1 MEWDSIP
8 IEQLNLSARVVK
20 CLRSAGYNY
29 VSQIL
34 ELSIDDIESL
44 QNIGSKSAQELVTV
58 ISHIK
63 SGKIYLS
70 KGVFG
75 ETIINRAEDIDA
87 DDGERTVLQ
96 IAFPDL
102 KTNDVVQI
110 KYMDQNGLYCDDLHI
125 LNCGF
130 SPRTENALRRCGYEY
145 ISEIVALNENDINN
159 INSFGKKS
167 KDELYDFL
175 ETKVKLLFSR
185 NSVTDEADLFV
196 TALKNKYG
204 TCEGFFD
211 SVNIRAALSQISSVL
226 SNADIKN
233 NPEDYIEKVEFEKS
247 FLSNENVKDEVIQFI
262 KSKFNSVEWSDIRS
276 LKIILPSIITGS
288 ELFKQVINELCEDDY
303 FEIQDNMIRLKYMGI
318 DDWLNSLQD
327 NDREAVTYRLEGLTL
342 EAAGNR
348 MGVTG
353 DCVRQLVEGALD
365 NKPRLRE
372 DAYAYWIDNYEI
384 NQEAFIYIFGV
395 SDRIYRYLTLGEVA
409 GNKDIEEILSD
420 PAATK
425 DIYLRT
431 KEYLVKESILIG
443 ETYVPKYRN
452 LICRQLAKMYCS
464 EHEMSYSEFY
474 KIYNR
479 TLEDNNLTDDERL
492 SYPSERAFEVRLSDS
507 FYVLN
512 RYGRKFRYYD
522 IKKQDISNLIWSLH
536 LDQFKNVEIGAFKL
550 FEDNKYLMEEY
561 GIIDGYELHNL
572 LKKTENIWNAEGTY
586 QVDFGRTPFIV
597 FGDASREK
605 QVRNLLYQVAPVSAE
620 EFDKLYEDEY
630 GVLSTTVAA
639 NFHKYIDEFY
649 HNGMFE
655 TDQPLLNEKEVSFML
670 GYLSEDFYFTEDVQ
684 NRFSDEFGEHR
695 KDCINARTLKQLGYD
710 VYSNY
715 ILKNSYSSAREYF
728 ESALTSRDLI
738 DLDAMDSRLYYVQMF
753 NTTLNMLR
761 QSLDLIEYED
771 RQFIKFTRIQKIYPD
786 ITKERLHRYADEL
799 ISAIDDVFF
808 TVESA
813 EHKGFDLMSSKLGVS
828 KWFDASLVRTSDKV
842 RFVRSGGTFIFY
854 KGNTPFTT
862 VDFIHRL
869 LEKNEMLDYYE
880 LDSILR
886 DEYGINIE
894 RNNLIYLIKGSDM
907 YYDDILDRIYLS
919 KELYYEDI

>member
-8 IEQLNLSARVVK
+8 IEQLNMSARVVK
-20 CLRSAGYNY
+20 CLHNGGYNN

-44 QNIGSKSAQELVTV
+44 QNIGTKSTKELVEV
-58 ISHIK
+58 ISQIK

-75 ETIINRAEDIDA
+75 ETIINRSEDTDA

-96 IAFPDL
+96 IVFPDL
-102 KTNDVVQI
+102 ETKDVAQI
-110 KYMDQNGLYCDDLHI
+110 KYMDQNGLYSDDLPI

-145 ISEIVALNENDINN
+145 VSEIVALTESDIDN
-159 INSFGKKS
+159 INSLGKKS
-167 KDELYDFL
+167 KDELYEFIANK
-175 ETKVKLLFSR
+175 TKLLFSGD
-185 NSVTDEADLFV
+185 SVTDKANLLVD
-196 TALKNKYG
+196 ALKNRYG
-204 TCEGFFD
+204 ICEGFFD
-211 SVNIRAALSQISSVL
+211 SVKIRVTLNQISTDL
-226 SNADIKN
+226 NNDDKKN
-233 NPEDYIEKVEFEKS
+233 NPDTYIENVDFKNS
-247 FLSNENVKDEVIQFI
+247 FLSNENVRDEVIQFI
-262 KSKFNSVEWSDIRS
+262 KRKVNSVEWLDIRS
-276 LKIILPSIITGS
+276 LKILLPSIITGS
-288 ELFKQVINELCEDDY
+288 ELFMQAINELCEDEY
-303 FEIQDNMIRLKYMGI
+303 IEIQENMIRSKYMCI
-318 DDWLNSLQD
+318 DEWLNTLQD
-327 NDREAVTYRLEGLTL
+327 NEREAVFYRLEGLSL
-342 EAAGNR
+342 ESAGNR
-348 MGVTG
+348 MGVTSER
-353 DCVRQLVEGALD
+353 VRQFVERALE

-372 DAYAYWIDNYEI
+372 DTYAYWIDNYEI

-395 SDRIYRYLTLGEVA
+395 SDRIYRYLTLREVS
-409 GNKDIEEILSD
+409 GNKDIEEILND

-425 DIYLRT
+425 DIYVRT
-431 KEYLVKESILIG
+431 KEYLVKDSILIG

-452 LICRQLAKMYCS
+452 LICKQLAKMYCS
-464 EHEMSYSEFY
+464 EQEMSYSEFY
-474 KIYNR
+474 EIYNR
-479 TLEDNNLTDDERL
+479 TLEENNLTGDEHL
-492 SYPSERAFEVRLSDS
+492 SYPSERAFEVRLADS

-536 LDQFKNVEIGAFKL
+536 LDQFKDVEIGAFKL

-561 GIIDGYELHNL
+561 SIIDGYELHNL

-630 GVLSTTVAA
+630 GVLSATVAA

-655 TDQPLLNEKEVSFML
+655 IDQPLLNEKEVSFML
-670 GYLSEDFYFTEDVQ
+670 GYLSEDFYFIEDVKK
-684 NRFSDEFGEHR
+684 RFSDEFGEHR
-695 KDCINARTLKQLGYD
+695 KECINARTLKQLGYN

-715 ILKNSYSSAREYF
+715 ILKNSCSSAREYF
-728 ESALTSRDLI
+728 ESILTARDII

-761 QSLDLIEYED
+761 QSFDLIEYEE

-786 ITKERLHRYADEL
+786 ITKERLGRYADEL
-799 ISAIDDVFF
+799 ISAIDDDFF
-808 TVESA
+808 TVENA

-828 KWFDASLVRTSDKV
+828 KWFDASIVRTSDKV
-842 RFVRSGGTFIFY
+842 RFARSGGTFIFF
-854 KGNTPFTT
+854 KGKTYFTT
-862 VDFIHRL
+862 IDFIHFL

-880 LDSILR
+880 LDSILK

-894 RNNLIYLIKGSDM
+894 RNNLINLIKGSDM